1 MNFFFKYQVK
11 VIKKIEVIEEKRKQ
25 FVEYSEEVDK
35 ELIKVKSIVREQFG
49 KYRKRDGS
57 FNIRQVYDMLRF
69 EEKKQEKVTDNS
81 SLYSF

>member
-35 ELIKVKSIVREQFG
+35 ELIKVKLIVREQFG

-69 EEKKQEKVTDNS
+69 EEKKQEKVINNS